1 MHLFNLFINKK
12 EVNSCNLLLIKSKCN
27 MKMLSFLLS
36 VLLIAHPAMAQ
47 NGEVKEKFEI
57 SFSKKK
63 DRGQFLYK
71 GAAHSFTIEFD
82 SEDIQTTQN
91 ANFVIVNKQIV
102 QTTSKPLNDSN
113 ADHTSLTIE
122 QQKELIGKY
131 VDHEMDY
138 INHELNIYSRNLKR
152 EWVTIKSKIWL
163 IWSFDIENLKAD
175 EPASLRLKKQI
186 YASTI
191 CFNQIVDLNTPILQ
205 NTDPSDARK
214 LLTHIMPGL
223 KLDNKR

>member
-1 MHLFNLFINKK
+1 MKILF
-12 EVNSCNLLLIKSKCN
+12 
-27 MKMLSFLLS
+27 FLVS
-36 VLLIAHPAMAQ
+36 VLLITHPAMAQ
-47 NGEVKEKFEI
+47 NGDGKEKFEV

-71 GAAHSFTIEFD
+71 GATHSFTIEFD

-102 QTTSKPLNDSN
+102 QTTSKPVNDTN
-113 ADHTSLTIE
+113 ADVNNLTVE
-122 QQKELIGKY
+122 QQKELISKY

-138 INHELNIYSRNLKR
+138 INNELKMYSRNLKK
-152 EWVTIKSKIWL
+152 EWVIVKSKIWL

-191 CFNQIVDLNTPILQ
+191 CFNQVVDLNTPILQ

>member
-1 MHLFNLFINKK
+1 M
-12 EVNSCNLLLIKSKCN
+12 
-27 MKMLSFLLS
+27 
-36 VLLIAHPAMAQ
+36 
-47 NGEVKEKFEI
+47 
-57 SFSKKK
+57 
-63 DRGQFLYK
+63 
-71 GAAHSFTIEFD
+71 
-82 SEDIQTTQN
+82 
-91 ANFVIVNKQIV
+91 IVNKQIV
-102 QTTSKPLNDSN
+102 QTTCKPLNDSD
-113 ADHTSLTIE
+113 ADHTSLTVE

-131 VDHEMDY
+131 VDREMDY
-138 INHELNIYSRNLKR
+138 INHELNMYSRNLKK
-152 EWVTIKSKIWL
+152 EWVTMKSKLWL

-191 CFNQIVDLNTPILQ
+191 CFNQLVDLNTPILQ